1 MKKNRLFQLLLLTSL
16 LLPGI
21 TQAQNK
27 DNAKPKKKTYSY
39 SSEDTNIAGTS
50 MITFQEDGH
59 QYKIKMLNDEVT
71 ELIVDDKLIAK
82 ENYPQYETLINKIR
96 EQIKRDRAQAEE
108 DRKQAMKDREQA
120 NRDRAQAEKD
130 REQAE
135 KDRAQA
141 EKDRQQ
147 SEVDRKQAMKDRE
160 EALKNK
166 DRAKLDGEQAE
177 KDRTQANK
185 DREQAIKDKE
195 QAMKDREQAGR
206 DREQAEKDRQ
216 QAVLDREQAK
226 KDRIQAEEDRKLI
239 QGLLADLVKENIVAN
254 EKEVFSLVLT
264 EKELLVNGKKQ
275 SDELQARLKP
285 RYLKSPNSIL
295 NYTNMGK
302 SRQFSVN

>member
-1 MKKNRLFQLLLLTSL
+1 MKKNRLFQLLVLVSF

-27 DNAKPKKKTYSY
+27 DNAKPQKKTYSY
-39 SSEDTNIAGTS
+39 STEDISIIGPS
-50 MITFQEDGH
+50 IITFQEDGH

-71 ELIVDDKLIAK
+71 ELIVDDKLVPK
-82 ENYPQYETLINKIR
+82 ENYPQYEALINKIR
-96 EQIKRDRAQAEE
+96 DQIKKDRAQAEE

-120 NRDRAQAEKD
+120 T
-130 REQAE
+130 

-141 EKDRQQ
+141 EKDRKQA
-147 SEVDRKQAMKDRE
+147 EVDRKQAVKDRE

-166 DRAKLDGEQAE
+166 DKAKLDIEQAE
-177 KDRTQANK
+177 KDREQANK
-185 DREQAIKDKE
+185 DREQA
-195 QAMKDREQAGR
+195 MKDRKQAER

-239 QGLLADLVKENIVAN
+239 QGLLTDLVKENIVAN

-275 SDELQARLKP
+275 ADEIQAKLKS
-285 RYLKSPNSIL
+285 RYLKSPSTVL
-295 NYTNMGK
+295 NYTNMGT
-302 SRQFSVN
+302 SRQFSIN